1 MILLWYFLTLVFGV
15 IGFVAGFR
23 IFEILVLGAG
33 VFPTTQL
40 LIAFIAL
47 LLAFL
52 CLRKARSATKQ

>member
-15 IGFVAGFR
+15 IGFVAVFR
-23 IFEILVLGAG
+23 IFEILILGAG

-40 LIAFIAL
+40 LIAFITL

-52 CLRKARSATKQ
+52 CLRKARRVT